1 MTKNILVFPCG
12 TEIANEIISSLQ
24 DHKYF
29 KLFYASSAAKSYCNY
44 RTVKISMLP
53 FVSDATFLDQL
64 NTLIQENYI
73 DFIIPAHDDVAY
85 ELAQIEDKIAANVI
99 GQSKK
104 INEIVRFKDVTYK
117 YFTDKLP
124 LAKVYVDEPKEYPV
138 FTKPKRGQG
147 AQNSVKLNSEEDY
160 QRFFSHNE
168 LSDFVV
174 MEYLSGEE
182 FTIDCFSTKGKV
194 LYNGA
199 RTREITSRGISVMS
213 TLVNDTKLNQEFQKY
228 AEIISLQLQMD
239 GLWFYQM
246 KFDKNNQLKL
256 LEIAPRVSGTMM
268 LNRARGINFVELAI
282 YNKLG
287 YKLGIV
293 FNDIEISL
301 ARALVPIYKHSI
313 TYNKLYIDFD
323 DTLFL
328 DESRINPK
336 LMQLIFYAKNQKKS
350 VYLITKNKKNSLAK
364 VLLEYGIA
372 NIFDDIFHL
381 YEDENKVDYMSDNS
395 LLVDDSFA
403 EREEAILHNHY
414 AFGIDNID
422 ILLGNSD
429 G

>member
-29 KLFYASSAAKSYCNY
+29 KLFYASSVTKSYCNY
-44 RTVKISMLP
+44 RTGKISMLP
-53 FVSDATFLDQL
+53 FVSDKTFVDKL
-64 NTLIQENYI
+64 NALIQEDDI

-85 ELAQIEDKIAANVI
+85 ELSHIEDMIDAGII

-104 INEIVRFKDVTYK
+104 VNEIVRFKDVTYK

-124 LAKVYVDEPKEYPV
+124 LAQVYEDQAKEYPV

-160 QRFFSHNE
+160 QRFFSQNE
-168 LSDFVV
+168 LNDFVV
-174 MEYLSGEE
+174 MEYLNGEE
-182 FTIDCFSTKGKV
+182 FTIDCFSQKGKV
-194 LYNGA
+194 LYCGA
-199 RTREITSRGISVMS
+199 RTRESTTRGISVMS
-213 TLVNDTKLNQEFQKY
+213 TLVNDIELNQEFQKY

-256 LEIAPRVSGTMM
+256 LEVGPRVSGTMM
-268 LNRARGINFVELAI
+268 LNRARGVNFVELSI

-287 YKLGIV
+287 YKLCVV
-293 FNDIEISL
+293 FNDIEVSL

-313 TYNKLYIDFD
+313 TYSKLYIDFD

-336 LMQLIFYAKNQKKS
+336 LMQLIFHAKNQKKS
-350 VYLITKNKKNSLAK
+350 VYLITKNKKNNLAK
-364 VLLEYGIA
+364 VLVEYGIA
-372 NIFDDIFHL
+372 NIFNDIFHL
-381 YEDENKVDYMSDNS
+381 HEDEKKVDYMDENS
-395 LLVDDSFA
+395 LLIDDSFA
-403 EREEAILHNHY
+403 ERQEAIFHNHY
-414 AFGIDNID
+414 AFDIDNIEM
-422 ILLGNSD
+422 LFGK
-429 G
+429 